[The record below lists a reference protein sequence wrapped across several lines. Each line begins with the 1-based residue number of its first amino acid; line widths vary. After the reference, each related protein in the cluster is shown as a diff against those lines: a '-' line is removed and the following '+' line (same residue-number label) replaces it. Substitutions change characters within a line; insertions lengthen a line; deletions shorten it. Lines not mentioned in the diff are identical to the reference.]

1 MAISHWTYSALGSR
15 TRQEDAA
22 LVIDLPNAW
31 TLAAVADGMGGHPRG
46 DEAAPMALNTLQT
59 LVQSFTPP
67 AVPDQAGW
75 FSVLQ
80 HQAVAMHAAL
90 RHAFPYDDP
99 SPGTT
104 ALWVFAHPT
113 LGAWVGHIGDSR
125 LTLIPAHQ
133 AALPLTL
140 DMTPAGAR
148 VAAGQAPWDHQNT
161 APDAHILTSCLGAG
175 FTKLQR
181 FSVPWRPGDSLVLAT
196 DGLNAL
202 PLTAW
207 PTLLQQD
214 DPAHTAVTQVSQSLG
229 LTDNT
234 TVVVLHNH

>member
-1 MAISHWTYSALGSR
+1 MTISHWTYSALGPR
-15 TRQEDAA
+15 ARQEDAA
-22 LVIDLPNAW
+22 LVTDLPNAW
-31 TLAAVADGMGGHPRG
+31 VLAAVADGMGGHPRG
-46 DEAAPMALNTLQT
+46 DEAALMALNTLQT

-67 AVPDQAGW
+67 AVLDQAGW

-80 HQAVAMHAAL
+80 HQAVVMHAAL
-90 RHAFPYDDP
+90 RHAFPDEDP

-104 ALWVFAHPT
+104 ALWVFAHSERV
-113 LGAWVGHIGDSR
+113 WVAHIGDSR
-125 LTLIPAHQ
+125 LTFIPANGPIQ
-133 AALPLTL
+133 PLTV

-148 VAAGQAPWDHQNT
+148 VAAGQAPWEHQNT
-161 APDAHILTSCLGAG
+161 APDAHILTSCLGAE

-181 FSVPWRPGDSLVLAT
+181 FSVAWLPGDTLVLAT
-196 DGLNAL
+196 DGLNGL

-207 PTLLQQD
+207 PTLLQTS
-214 DPAHTAVTQVSQSLG
+214 DPAQAAVTQASQSLG